1 MRGLMNGRVLAPVHA
16 LVYGIMYALV
26 LLGVHACMHAL
37 MNARALTGGLVCASV
52 VLVWHAGVE
61 AGPERQAAVRVFGEV
76 FGEQEGRGAG
86 GHQVP
91 PVSNALLRLEPL
103 LLHHKQNIQSLC
115 NVGVFEFFPPRAYH
129 VQIDHLD
136 HLHIV
141 TCLYEVFV
149 GFVLV
154 LIVHIKPRT
163 HVLDHADYTTLAREH
178 ELLIDHTDHT
188 DHEV

>member
-136 HLHIV
+136 HLHRYLSLRGVRRIC
-141 TCLYEVFV
+141 TSINSTYQTQDPC
-149 GFVLV
+149 
-154 LIVHIKPRT
+154 
-163 HVLDHADYTTLAREH
+163 ARSCRLH
-178 ELLIDHTDHT
+178 NSRPGT
-188 DHEV
+188 